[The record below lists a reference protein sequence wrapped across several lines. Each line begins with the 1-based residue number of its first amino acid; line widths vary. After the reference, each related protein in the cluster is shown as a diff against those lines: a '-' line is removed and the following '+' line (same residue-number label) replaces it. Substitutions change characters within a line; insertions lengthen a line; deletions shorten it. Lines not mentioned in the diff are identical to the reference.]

1 MNDFLE
7 RKEAVELKDCQI
19 QQARRGHNMEVLLK
33 NTTEIT
39 GSLRKIHVSSLEF
52 EDSTAATIS
61 VQEVE
66 GKSVF
71 ERVSVNIKVT
81 RKMESEFVATGK
93 RKQDIIVCDSSGTV
107 RVTPWEEN
115 INILQEQA
123 SYCLQ
128 NFVVREFGSSKYL
141 GMAMQGSQVIPIGDI
156 GEV

>member
-1 MNDFLE
+1 
-7 RKEAVELKDCQI
+7 
-19 QQARRGHNMEVLLK
+19 
-33 NTTEIT
+33 
-39 GSLRKIHVSSLEF
+39 
-52 EDSTAATIS
+52 
-61 VQEVE
+61 
-66 GKSVF
+66 
-71 ERVSVNIKVT
+71 
-81 RKMESEFVATGK
+81 
-93 RKQDIIVCDSSGTV
+93 V